1 VVCDPGLFGCF
12 DRPLISVSELS
23 LKMVKPRPPRCLL
36 SKRITNVPAAALLA
50 DNCTLVLSPQPPPSP
65 KASYYVHLHRSPAT
79 LPMLLYMP
87 LVETAARDGRRQEVL
102 VLWDPIMVIWQLV
115 RELCLTI
122 NLAV

>member
-1 VVCDPGLFGCF
+1 
-12 DRPLISVSELS
+12 
-23 LKMVKPRPPRCLL
+23 
-36 SKRITNVPAAALLA
+36 
-50 DNCTLVLSPQPPPSP
+50 
-65 KASYYVHLHRSPAT
+65 
-79 LPMLLYMP
+79 MLLYMP